1 MKAIKILSIPSLEK
15 FNYLFQARC
24 ESLIAKLATYVFT
37 PSVNGSVGDIPLL
50 TRMALVRKL
59 FSTENKPFY
68 AADVFGECP
77 ELGGWMNGLSVAG
90 LISATG
96 NTRPQFIPIDFDDSI
111 FKEIQVKEWTVAVPM
126 EDLLNAYSEVKQF
139 ICDQM

>member
-15 FNYLFQARC
+15 FRCLFEARLS
-24 ESLIAKLATYVFT
+24 SLAAEIAYYVFYPAAGGASGEIT
-37 PSVNGSVGDIPLL
+37 LL
-50 TRMALVRKL
+50 TRMALIRKL
-59 FSTENKPFY
+59 FATENKPFY
-68 AADVFGECP
+68 AAELFGECP

-96 NTRPQFIPIDFDDSI
+96 NTRSQFIPIDFDDSI
-111 FKEIQVKEWTVAVPM
+111 YKEIQVKEWTVAVPM

>member
-15 FNYLFQARC
+15 FTYLFQARC
-24 ESLIAKLATYVFT
+24 ESLTAELATYVFA
-37 PSVNGSVGDIPLL
+37 PSANGSVGDISLL
-50 TRMALVRKL
+50 TRMTLVRKL
-59 FSTENKPFY
+59 FATESKPFY

-77 ELGGWMNGLSVAG
+77 ELGGWMNGLNMAG
-90 LISATG
+90 LIIPTG
-96 NTRPQFIPIDFDDSI
+96 NTRSQFIPIDFDESI

-126 EDLLNAYSEVKQF
+126 EDLLSSYLEVKQF